1 MTLNKEM
8 SAKDIV
14 AQLRDGMTI
23 GIGGWGPRRK
33 PMALVREIL
42 RSDLK
47 DLTVVGYGGTDM
59 GMLCAAGKVRKLI
72 YAFVSLDFIPLEPF
86 FRKAREAGSIQGIEL
101 DEGQLHW
108 GLRAAAMRIPFLPTR
123 VGLATDQLT
132 KVYPD
137 LRTVTSPYDDGE
149 VLLAIP
155 AIKLDVAL
163 LHVHVAD
170 RLGNVRLYAPDP
182 FFDELFARAAER
194 SYVSCEQLV
203 DRIDGDEIDARFNLV
218 ERNMVNGV
226 ALTPGGAHPTSN
238 VDVRAGAHPNL
249 GYGWDAAHLK
259 RYCAAAEEDGG
270 WQKYAEEFLRGN
282 EAAYQQAVG
291 GADAILKLPRQVF

>member
-1 MTLNKEM
+1 
-8 SAKDIV
+8 
-14 AQLRDGMTI
+14 MTI

-42 RSDLK
+42 KSDLK
-47 DLTVVGYGGTDM
+47 DLTIVGYGGTDM
-59 GMLCAAGKVRKLI
+59 GMLCAAGKVKKLI

-86 FRKAREAGSIQGIEL
+86 FRKAREAGSIEGIEL

-123 VGLATDQLT
+123 VGLATDQLS
-132 KVYPD
+132 KVYPE
-137 LRTVTSPYDDGE
+137 LRTVTSPYADGE

-155 AIKLDVAL
+155 AIQLDVAL

-194 SYVSCEQLV
+194 SYVSCETLV
-203 DRIDGDEIDARFNLV
+203 ERIEGDEIDARFNLV
-218 ERNMVNGV
+218 ERNLITGV

-238 VDVRAGAHPNL
+238 VDVRGINGGV

-259 RYCAAAEEDGG
+259 RYCAAAEAEGG
-270 WQKYAEEFLRGN
+270 WQTYAEEFLSGD
-282 EAAYQQAVG
+282 EAAYQAAVG
-291 GADAILKLPRQVF
+291 GADTILNLPRQVF

>member
-1 MTLNKEM
+1 MALNKEL
-8 SAKDIV
+8 SVKDIV

-33 PMALVREIL
+33 PMAIVREIL

-47 DLTVVGYGGTDM
+47 DLTLVGYGGTDM
-59 GMLCAAGKVRKLI
+59 GMLAAAGKVKKLI

-86 FRKAREAGSIQGIEL
+86 FRKAREAGSIQGVEL

-123 VGLATDQLT
+123 VGLGTDQLT

-163 LHVHVAD
+163 LHVHKAD

-182 FFDELFARAAER
+182 FFDELFARAADR
-194 SYVSCEQLV
+194 SYVSCEELV

-218 ERNMVNGV
+218 ERNLVNGV

-238 VDVRAGAHPNL
+238 VSIHGG
-249 GYGWDAAHLK
+249 GYGWDVAHLK

-270 WQKYAEEFLRGN
+270 WQKYAEEFLRGD

-291 GADAILKLPRQVF
+291 GADAILRLPRQVF

>member
-1 MTLNKEM
+1 
-8 SAKDIV
+8 
-14 AQLRDGMTI
+14 MTI

-42 RSDLK
+42 KSDLK

-59 GMLCAAGKVRKLI
+59 GMLCAAGKVKKLI

-123 VGLATDQLT
+123 VGLATDQLS
-132 KVYPD
+132 KVYPE
-137 LRTVTSPYDDGE
+137 LRTVTSPYADGATGE
-149 VLLAIP
+149 FETLLAIP
-155 AIKLDVAL
+155 AITLDVAL
-163 LHVHVAD
+163 LHVHSAD

-194 SYVSCEQLV
+194 SYASCETLV
-203 DRIDGDEIDARFNLV
+203 DRLEGDEIDARFNLV
-218 ERNMVNGV
+218 ERNLINGV
-226 ALTPGGAHPTSN
+226 VLTPGGAHPTSN
-238 VDVRAGAHPNL
+238 VDIRGG

-259 RYCAAAEEDGG
+259 RYCAAAEEPEG
-270 WQKYAEEFLRGN
+270 WQKYAEEFLAGD
-282 EAAYQQAVG
+282 EAAYQAAVG
-291 GADAILKLPRQVF
+291 GADTILNLPRQVF